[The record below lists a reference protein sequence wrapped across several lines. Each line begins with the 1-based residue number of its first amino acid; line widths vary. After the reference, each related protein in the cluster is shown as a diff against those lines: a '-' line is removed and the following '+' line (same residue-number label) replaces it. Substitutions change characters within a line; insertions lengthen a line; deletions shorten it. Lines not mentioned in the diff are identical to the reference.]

1 MRMQIIAKT
10 MVTILISILL
20 VSCGAL
26 NYVVFEKKTHIIET
40 KLTKTEIYDK
50 YISYLSQVYNDP
62 LTVIKLQNRES
73 GEVVVHAKTNP
84 AGAAY
89 YKYILTAKMKD
100 GAIRLT
106 YELINNELPQMWV
119 KSIEDEFNSIK
130 IGFEK
135 YLNTVDDF

>member
-1 MRMQIIAKT
+1 MRMQNIAKMMGAVLIT
-10 MVTILISILL
+10 MVI
-20 VSCGAL
+20 VSCGGL
-26 NYVVFEKKTHIIET
+26 KYVVVEKKTHIIET

-73 GEVVVHAKTNP
+73 GEVVVHAKANP